1 MIRPYDPKD
10 ADAVVAVW
18 HAAASA
24 AHDFLPA
31 GFHDE
36 NAETI
41 RTVYLPAAETWVAE
55 HEGRVAGFVSLLDTE
70 VGGLFVAPDCQGLG
84 LGRAL
89 LDHAVAERGALSL
102 TVFAR
107 NPSARAFYAAY
118 GFTVTGEGT
127 DEATGEP
134 VLHLGYT
141 PADLAALGW
150 RPHFT
155 AQLDMDEFGTLAPV
169 RVLTVDRSGLTVQG
183 ETLSAH
189 VPPLPEDRGGPATV
203 GDWLLVE
210 PETLRPVRLL
220 DRFSLIARR
229 APGAGRERQL
239 IAANLDTLFITTSCN
254 QDFNPARLERYL
266 ALAREAEVTP
276 VVVLTKADLCDDPQA
291 LARQAE
297 ALLPGLMVE
306 VLDARDPQAAGRLS
320 PWCGKGQTVGIV
332 GSSGVGKSTL
342 IGTLTGQTL
351 ATQGIRED
359 DAKGRHTTTRR
370 QLHRLPG
377 GGWLLDT
384 PGMRELQ
391 LADAAE
397 GLAEV
402 FADITE
408 LAATC
413 RFNDC
418 HHQTEPGCAVQ
429 AAIEDGTL
437 DPARLARWRKL
448 AAEDAHNSASLA
460 ERRARDK
467 EFGKMV
473 KRITKGK
480 PNRR

>member
-24 AHDFLPA
+24 AHDFLPG

-41 RTVYLPAAETWVAE
+41 RSVYLPASRTWVAE
-55 HEGRVAGFVSLLDTE
+55 HEGRIAGFVSLLDSE
-70 VGGLFVAPDCQGLG
+70 VGGLFVDPAMQGRG

-89 LDHAVAERGALSL
+89 LDRAVAERGALNL

-107 NPSARAFYAAY
+107 NPAARAFYAAY
-118 GFTVTGEGT
+118 GFTPTGEGT
-127 DEATGEP
+127 DDTTGEP
-134 VLHLGYT
+134 VLHLSYT
-141 PADLAALGW
+141 PPDLAALGW

-155 AQLDMDEFGTLAPV
+155 AQLDADEYAAFAPV
-169 RVLTVDRSGLTVQG
+169 RVLTINRSGLTVQG
-183 ETLSAH
+183 ADLHGHA
-189 VPPLPEDRGGPATV
+189 PPVSEARGGPATV
-203 GDWLLVE
+203 GDWLLVD

-220 DRFSLIARR
+220 ARFSLIARR
-229 APGAGRERQL
+229 APGSDRARQL
-239 IAANLDTLFITTSCN
+239 IAANVDTLFIATSCN

-266 ALAREAEVTP
+266 ALAREAGVTP
-276 VVVLTKADLCDDPQA
+276 VIVLTKADLSEDPHD
-291 LARQAE
+291 LTRQAE
-297 ALLPGLMVE
+297 ALSPDLVVE
-306 VLDARDPQAAGRLS
+306 TLDTRDPHAAKRLA

-342 IGTLTGQTL
+342 IGTLTGEAL

-397 GLAEV
+397 GVAEV
-402 FADITE
+402 FSDIID

-413 RFNDC
+413 RFRDC
-418 HHQTEPGCAVQ
+418 QHQTEPGCAVQ
-429 AAIEDGTL
+429 AAMKDGTL

-448 AAEDAHNSASLA
+448 VAEDAHNSASLA
-460 ERRARDK
+460 ERRSRDK

-473 KRITKGK
+473 KRVTKGK